1 MVVLTVLLVWIT
13 LAVVAAPVIGR
24 LLAGCGAATERPRA
38 VVTPRTART
47 TRTPARAA
55 RRPVPTA
62 AI

>member
-24 LLAGCGAATERPRA
+24 VLAGCAAATERPRA
-38 VVTPRTART
+38 AVTPRTR
-47 TRTPARAA
+47 RTPARAA